1 MPDGRPAAY
10 LYLGMVELED
20 YFLQNLAVRQARSLL
35 RRNLGTM
42 LCFQKED
49 EQVGD
54 QDKLSR
60 VHVLNISG

>member
-1 MPDGRPAAY
+1 
-10 LYLGMVELED
+10 MVELEE